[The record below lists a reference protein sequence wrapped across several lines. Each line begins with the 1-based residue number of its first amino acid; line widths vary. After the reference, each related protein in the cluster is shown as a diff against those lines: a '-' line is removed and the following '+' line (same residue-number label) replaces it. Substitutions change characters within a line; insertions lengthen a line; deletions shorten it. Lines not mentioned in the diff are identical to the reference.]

1 MKLCEMAQEYRV
13 NVALLEL
20 RIKQLQAAQKRA
32 RQPEVRYRLKQ
43 RAKFLQTL
51 INESRQT
58 VLLRKALNYGVF
70 NSRKKRQK
78 SHIKRTLSR
87 FLNARK
93 FKNRVFWNA
102 DLCAFSYLFMPSCR
116 QFVVRFP
123 VQSSYFSIASA
134 SLRISCSPY

>member
-20 RIKQLQAAQKRA
+20 RIKQLQAAQKRT

-58 VLLRKALNYGVF
+58 
-70 NSRKKRQK
+70 
-78 SHIKRTLSR
+78 T
-87 FLNARK
+87 FLMEHYHDHSEEGDAH
-93 FKNRVFWNA
+93 A
-102 DLCAFSYLFMPSCR
+102 DCR
-116 QFVVRFP
+116 AV
-123 VQSSYFSIASA
+123 
-134 SLRISCSPY
+134 

>member
-58 VLLRKALNYGVF
+58 VFLMEHYHD
-70 NSRKKRQK
+70 SR
-78 SHIKRTLSR
+78 RTTAASGR
-87 FLNARK
+87 HSARPSSGP
-93 FKNRVFWNA
+93 
-102 DLCAFSYLFMPSCR
+102 CA
-116 QFVVRFP
+116 
-123 VQSSYFSIASA
+123 SS
-134 SLRISCSPY
+134 

>member
-58 VLLRKALNYGVF
+58 VYDHSEEGDA
-70 NSRKKRQK
+70 
-78 SHIKRTLSR
+78 H
-87 FLNARK
+87 
-93 FKNRVFWNA
+93 A
-102 DLCAFSYLFMPSCR
+102 DCR
-116 QFVVRFP
+116 AV
-123 VQSSYFSIASA
+123 
-134 SLRISCSPY
+134 

>member
-51 INESRQT
+51 NQ
-58 VLLRKALNYGVF
+58 RKPPDRIPDGALP
-70 NSRKKRQK
+70 RPQR
-78 SHIKRTLSR
+78 RR
-87 FLNARK
+87 
-93 FKNRVFWNA
+93 
-102 DLCAFSYLFMPSCR
+102 
-116 QFVVRFP
+116 
-123 VQSSYFSIASA
+123 
-134 SLRISCSPY
+134 

>member
-58 VLLRKALNYGVF
+58 VFLMEHYHDHSEEGDAHAITQDCRSGNSHLFCDIRLCQIQFQTALFYSDRK
-70 NSRKKRQK
+70 S
-78 SHIKRTLSR
+78 
-87 FLNARK
+87 
-93 FKNRVFWNA
+93 
-102 DLCAFSYLFMPSCR
+102 
-116 QFVVRFP
+116 VV
-123 VQSSYFSIASA
+123 
-134 SLRISCSPY
+134 

>member
-58 VLLRKALNYGVF
+58 VFLMEHYHEASNTGGESIIIYPNSLRAC
-70 NSRKKRQK
+70 SKKRPILLEP
-78 SHIKRTLSR
+78 STSLGFGTL
-87 FLNARK
+87 
-93 FKNRVFWNA
+93 
-102 DLCAFSYLFMPSCR
+102 
-116 QFVVRFP
+116 
-123 VQSSYFSIASA
+123 
-134 SLRISCSPY
+134 

>member
-1 MKLCEMAQEYRV
+1 MLYYKGHKESNICSCTVRRGRHELCEMAQEYRV

-58 VLLRKALNYGVF
+58 V
-70 NSRKKRQK
+70 
-78 SHIKRTLSR
+78 
-87 FLNARK
+87 FLMEHYHDHSEEGDAH
-93 FKNRVFWNA
+93 A
-102 DLCAFSYLFMPSCR
+102 DCR
-116 QFVVRFP
+116 AV
-123 VQSSYFSIASA
+123 
-134 SLRISCSPY
+134 

>member
-58 VLLRKALNYGVF
+58 VLLRKALNHGVF
-70 NSRKKRQK
+70 NSRKKRHK
-78 SHIKRTLSR
+78 SLIKRTLSR

-93 FKNRVFWNA
+93 FKNRVF
-102 DLCAFSYLFMPSCR
+102 
-116 QFVVRFP
+116 
-123 VQSSYFSIASA
+123 
-134 SLRISCSPY
+134 

>member
-20 RIKQLQAAQKRA
+20 RIKQLQAAQKRT

-58 VLLRKALNYGVF
+58 VFLRKALNYGVF
-70 NSRKKRQK
+70 NSCKKRHK
-78 SHIKRTLSR
+78 SHIKRTFSR
-87 FLNARK
+87 FSNAHK
-93 FKNRVFWNA
+93 F
-102 DLCAFSYLFMPSCR
+102 
-116 QFVVRFP
+116 
-123 VQSSYFSIASA
+123 
-134 SLRISCSPY
+134 

>member
-58 VLLRKALNYGVF
+58 VLLRKMLNYGVF
-70 NSRKKRQK
+70 NSRKKRHK
-78 SHIKRTLSR
+78 SRIKRTLSC
-87 FLNARK
+87 FSNARK
-93 FKNRVFWNA
+93 F
-102 DLCAFSYLFMPSCR
+102 
-116 QFVVRFP
+116 
-123 VQSSYFSIASA
+123 
-134 SLRISCSPY
+134 

>member
-32 RQPEVRYRLKQ
+32 RQLKQ

-58 VLLRKALNYGVF
+58 V
-70 NSRKKRQK
+70 
-78 SHIKRTLSR
+78 
-87 FLNARK
+87 FLMEHYHDHSEEGDAH
-93 FKNRVFWNA
+93 A
-102 DLCAFSYLFMPSCR
+102 DCR
-116 QFVVRFP
+116 AV
-123 VQSSYFSIASA
+123 
-134 SLRISCSPY
+134 

>member
-58 VLLRKALNYGVF
+58 VFLMGNCSIFIYSVNCTKSIF
-70 NSRKKRQK
+70 NNKQWNLVSFIKK
-78 SHIKRTLSR
+78 I
-87 FLNARK
+87 
-93 FKNRVFWNA
+93 
-102 DLCAFSYLFMPSCR
+102 
-116 QFVVRFP
+116 
-123 VQSSYFSIASA
+123 
-134 SLRISCSPY
+134 